1 MKTHYRNRLPHIAP
15 IGATFFVTFRLV
27 DALPQSVVLTLK
39 AALESEISRLKKEFP
54 NDYIQRIPDARKRNF
69 VKYDHQLDIQPYGA
83 CYLEQPEIAGIV
95 AAKMIEFDGTCYDL
109 QTYCIMP
116 NHVHVLFSMATQLFD
131 NQGNWLEEIPEGYTQ
146 LDKIMHLIKGGSS
159 FLVNRKLERS
169 GKLWFKD
176 SYDHYVR
183 NEKEWLNIAAYILRN
198 PVKAGLANKW
208 DSWPFSFC
216 KPALLEHL
224 MFRV

>member
-1 MKTHYRNRLPHIAP
+1 
-15 IGATFFVTFRLV
+15 
-27 DALPQSVVLTLK
+27 
-39 AALESEISRLKKEFP
+39 
-54 NDYIQRIPDARKRNF
+54 
-69 VKYDHQLDIQPYGA
+69 
-83 CYLEQPEIAGIV
+83 
-95 AAKMIEFDGTCYDL
+95 
-109 QTYCIMP
+109 
-116 NHVHVLFSMATQLFD
+116 MATQLFD
-131 NQGNWLEEIPEGYTQ
+131 NQGNWLEEMPEGYTQ